1 MAHRARSLRLLAI
14 PILGLLLVGLAALV
28 RAGGE
33 APALP
38 SPGRIY
44 EALGEAVAVFVI
56 AVGLVMLGV
65 TIWAFPRPIPGKNAR
80 SRRWSRW
87 RVLVTIGLTYL
98 VAGVLF
104 LQRGQLGGRSSRVA
118 GGLAGASSLH
128 TGSTPQ
134 LSIYDWVGFAL
145 GAAAVLALAVFVAWH
160 VYGSRRTADGPAS
173 DATITEGAEA
183 GLAELSSIRDP
194 RTAVIRAYAAMEHVF
209 SRRGL
214 ERRPHEA
221 PNEYLARLISGSSGR
236 RQAATALTG
245 LYHVA
250 RFSPHSVSRD
260 MKQEAIVAFEVLK
273 APDE

>member
-1 MAHRARSLRLLAI
+1 MAHRGRSLRLFAI
-14 PILGLLLVGLAALV
+14 PALGLLLIGLAALV

-44 EALGEAVAVFVI
+44 EALAEAVAVFVI
-56 AVGLVMLGV
+56 AVGVVMLGV
-65 TIWAFPRPIPGKNAR
+65 TIWAFPRPIPGRSAR
-80 SRRWSRW
+80 SRRRSRW
-87 RVLVTIGLTYL
+87 RLLVTVGLTYL
-98 VAGVLF
+98 VVGILF
-104 LQRGQLGGRSSRVA
+104 LQRGQLSGRSSRVA
-118 GGLAGASSLH
+118 GGLAGTHALH
-128 TGSTPQ
+128 SGPTPQ
-134 LSIYDWVGFAL
+134 LSLYDWAGFAL
-145 GAAAVLALAVFVAWH
+145 GAAAVLALAVFVLWH
-160 VYGSRRTADGPAS
+160 LYGSRRTATGPAP
-173 DATITEGAEA
+173 DAAITEGAEA

-236 RQAATALTG
+236 RRAATALTG

-250 RFSPHSVSRD
+250 RFSPHPVSRD
-260 MKQEAIVAFEVLK
+260 MKQEAIVAFDALK